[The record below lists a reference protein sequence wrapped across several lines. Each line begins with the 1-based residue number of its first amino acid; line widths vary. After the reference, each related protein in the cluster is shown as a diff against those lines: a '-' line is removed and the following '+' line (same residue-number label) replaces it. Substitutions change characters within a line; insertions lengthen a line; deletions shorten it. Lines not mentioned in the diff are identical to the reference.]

1 MSTDF
6 AILAFFSLML
16 TYLLICEI
24 FTILFRL
31 TGLTEETARF
41 QVISML
47 TTCGFTTAES
57 ELVTSS
63 RKRRKLAF
71 ITILF
76 GYIFSVT
83 IVSMVI
89 NFFMRLNDGYSFQL
103 ILKVVSAIIVLI
115 IIWYSLLKVNF
126 VKNNF
131 DKFISKIGI
140 KAMFKNQHNPI
151 MILGIFKSEVIAEV
165 TITNL
170 PEEFNNIQ
178 LKNSNIRVNYN
189 LQILTIIRDGDET
202 LSVNGDT
209 ILKNGDKVIVF
220 GSLKNIKKLFIKEK
234 DFL

>member
-16 TYLLICEI
+16 AYLLICEI

-47 TTCGFTTAES
+47 TTCGFTTVES
-57 ELVTSS
+57 ELITSS
-63 RKRRKLAF
+63 RKRKKLAF

-89 NFFMRLNDGYSFQL
+89 NFFTRLNDENSLQI
-103 ILKVVSAIIVLI
+103 ILKAILAVIFII
-115 IIWYSLLKVNF
+115 IIWYILLKVNF
-126 VKNNF
+126 VKTRF
-131 DKFISKIGI
+131 DKIISKIGI
-140 KAMFKNQHNPI
+140 KAIFKNQDNPI
-151 MILGIFKSEVIAEV
+151 MVLGIFKSEVIAEV

-170 PEEFNNIQ
+170 PEELLNTE
-178 LKNSNIRVNYN
+178 LKNSHIRSFYN
-189 LQILTIIRDGDET
+189 LQILTVIKPDDSSNPVT
-202 LSVNGDT
+202 GDT
-209 ILKNGDKVIVF
+209 ILETHDKIIVF
-220 GSLKNIKKLFIKEK
+220 GAIKNIKNLFIKEK
-234 DFL
+234 LF

>member
-1 MSTDF
+1 MGTDF
-6 AILAFFSLML
+6 AILAFFSFML

-47 TTCGFTTAES
+47 TTCGFTTVES
-57 ELVTSS
+57 ELITSS

-83 IVSMVI
+83 IVSMAI
-89 NFFMRLNDGYSFQL
+89 NFFMRLNDGNSFHL
-103 ILKVVSAIIVLI
+103 IVKVIMAIIALI
-115 IIWYSLLKVNF
+115 IIWYSFLKVNF
-126 VKNNF
+126 IKNNF
-131 DKFISKIGI
+131 DQFISKIGI

-151 MILGIFKSEVIAEV
+151 MILEVFKSEVIAEV

-170 PEEFNNIQ
+170 PQELYQVQ
-178 LKNSNIRVNYN
+178 LKDSNIRLNYT
-189 LQILTIIRDGDET
+189 LQILTVRKSDDTSINVT
-202 LSVNGDT
+202 GDT
-209 ILKNGDKVIVF
+209 ILEEGDKIIIF
-220 GSLKNIKKLFIKEK
+220 GSLKNIKKLFITEK
-234 DFL
+234 DFS

>member
-1 MSTDF
+1 MGTDF
-6 AILAFFSLML
+6 AILAFFSFML

-47 TTCGFTTAES
+47 TNCGFTTIES
-57 ELVTSS
+57 ELITSS

-71 ITILF
+71 ITIIF

-83 IVSMVI
+83 IVSMAI
-89 NFFMRLNDGYSFQL
+89 NFFMRLNDGNSFHL
-103 ILKVVSAIIVLI
+103 IVKVIMTIIAFI
-115 IIWYSLLKVNF
+115 ITWYSLLKINF
-126 VKNNF
+126 IKNNF

-140 KAMFKNQHNPI
+140 KTMFKNQHNPI
-151 MILGIFKSEVIAEV
+151 MILEVFKSEVIAEV

-170 PEEFNNIQ
+170 PEELYQVQ
-178 LKNSNIRVNYN
+178 LKNSNIRLNYT
-189 LQILTIIRDGDET
+189 LQILTIKKNDDT
-202 LSVNGDT
+202 SVDVTGDT
-209 ILKNGDKVIVF
+209 ILEEGDKIIIF

-234 DFL
+234 DFS

>member
-1 MSTDF
+1 MSADF

-47 TTCGFTTAES
+47 TTCGFTTVES
-57 ELVTSS
+57 ELITSS

-103 ILKVVSAIIVLI
+103 ILKAILAIIILI
-115 IIWYSLLKVNF
+115 IIWYALLRVNF

-140 KAMFKNQHNPI
+140 KTMFKNQHNPI
-151 MILGIFKSEVIAEV
+151 MILGIFKSEVIAEI

-170 PEEFNNIQ
+170 PEELINIQ
-178 LKNSNIRVNYN
+178 LKDSNIRSNYN
-189 LQILTIIRDGDET
+189 LQILTILRDNDST
-202 LSVNGDT
+202 IIVNGES
-209 ILKNGDKVIVF
+209 ILKTDDKVIIF
-220 GSLKNIKKLFIKEK
+220 GSLKNIKKLFVKEK